1 MTLVFLPA
9 MYAIWFKIRPEPES
23 STQAAKPTQALSTDR

>member
-9 MYAIWFKIRPEPES
+9 MYAIWFKIKPAPARAPEPEL
-23 STQAAKPTQALSTDR
+23 AHAV